1 MLGLYLNPWDPVKFI
16 IDNIFLIGLA
26 VLSGGALLLPFLQQ
40 RGNKL
45 SLLQATQ
52 LINQNKTIIIDVRDE
67 AQFASG
73 HIREARNIPAK
84 ELAKR
89 VGELDKFKTRNV
101 LVVCQTGTQS
111 PKAAATLTKAG
122 FNEVFGLAGGMA
134 AWQAQALPVVGGKA
148 VIVKNAA

>member
-1 MLGLYLNPWDPVKFI
+1 MKFI
-16 IDNIFLIGLA
+16 IDNIFLFGLA
-26 VLSGGALLLPFLQQ
+26 ILSGGALLLPLLQQ

-67 AQFASG
+67 AQFANG

-84 ELAKR
+84 DLAKR
-89 VGELDKFKTRNV
+89 VGELEKLKTRNV

-111 PKAAATLTKAG
+111 GKAAATLVKAG
-122 FNEVFGLAGGMA
+122 FTEVFGLAGGMA

-148 VIVKNAA
+148 VTVKSAA

>member
-1 MLGLYLNPWDPVKFI
+1 VKFI

-89 VGELDKFKTRNV
+89 IGELDKLKTRNV

-122 FNEVFGLAGGMA
+122 FNEVFGLSGGMA

>member
-1 MLGLYLNPWDPVKFI
+1 VKFI
-16 IDNIFLIGLA
+16 IDNIFLFGLA
-26 VLSGGALLLPFLQQ
+26 ILSGGALLLPLLQQ

-84 ELAKR
+84 DLAKR
-89 VGELDKFKTRNV
+89 VGELEKLKTRNV

-111 PKAAATLTKAG
+111 AKAASTLVKAG
-122 FNEVFGLAGGMA
+122 FTEVFGLAGGMA
-134 AWQAQALPVVGGKA
+134 AWQAQSLPVVGGKA
-148 VIVKNAA
+148 VIVKSAA

>member
-1 MLGLYLNPWDPVKFI
+1 VKFI
-16 IDNIFLIGLA
+16 IDNIFLFGLA
-26 VLSGGALLLPFLQQ
+26 ILSGGALLLPFLQQ

-67 AQFASG
+67 AQFANG

-84 ELAKR
+84 DLTKR
-89 VGELDKFKTRNV
+89 IGELDKFKTRNV

-111 PKAAATLTKAG
+111 PKAAAKLTKAG
-122 FNEVFGLAGGMA
+122 FNEVFGLSGGMA

>member
-1 MLGLYLNPWDPVKFI
+1 MKFI
-16 IDNIFLIGLA
+16 IDNIFLFGLA
-26 VLSGGALLLPFLQQ
+26 ILSGGALLLPFLQQ

-73 HIREARNIPAK
+73 HIREAKNIPAK

-89 VGELDKFKTRNV
+89 IGELDKFKTRNI
-101 LVVCQTGTQS
+101 LVVCQSGTQS
-111 PKAAATLTKAG
+111 GKAAATLVKAG
-122 FNEVFGLAGGMA
+122 FNDVFGLTGGMA
-134 AWQAQALPVVGGKA
+134 AWQAQSLPTVGGKA
-148 VIVKNAA
+148 AAVKGAA

>member
-1 MLGLYLNPWDPVKFI
+1 MKFI
-16 IDNIFLIGLA
+16 IDNIFLIGL
-26 VLSGGALLLPFLQQ
+26 VIVSGGALLLPFLQQ

-45 SLLQATQ
+45 SLLRATQ

-89 VGELDKFKTRNV
+89 VSELDKFKTRNV